1 MKIQCCLITAKVPDC
16 VTKEFSLVD
25 GQMQKKTTA
34 SISQGQMQIHGFDTP
49 KQFADLLKGLS
60 SDQCLTYGVPPRDAD
75 LITEDKWNQ
84 LGKPEDKLPRSKAV
98 FSWPVGAAVM
108 MLDYDAPKDG
118 TKPLG
123 RKELVTALLSV
134 CPKLNSS
141 GLIWWPSTSS
151 HIYAGEEQIAG
162 LKGQRIYLLVKHGTD
177 IERAGKVLNERLW
190 ANGFGR
196 YEIGE
201 AGQLLNRS
209 VFDISVWQTN
219 RIDFAAGAK
228 CAKGL
233 EQRRGEPVLLGGDDF
248 ELLDTIDAIPD
259 LTADEFQKAEL
270 NQSNW
275 KSKLQGQADAKKIEW
290 IKTRVDVIQA
300 ANPKLDS
307 QQVILLVRRAI
318 ETSDLSGDWIIT
330 IKDENGLAKEITV
343 LEALDNPDK
352 YEGAITLD
360 PIEPDYDGGR
370 WVGKLYIKGERPN
383 LHSFAHGRKVY
394 LLHRQPAKIE
404 LVAGK
409 STEATDKLLEVMRSA
424 HDIFDFGME
433 IVRVG
438 HTGTMHTL
446 NESSLR
452 YVVGGLVQFLTKKKL
467 ANDATV
473 EVLRD
478 PPNAICSS
486 VISLGNQRR
495 LKPLMGVITAP
506 TLRAD
511 GSLLNK
517 AGYDLKTEL
526 IYEPVGNVPDIPM
539 FPSRGQALQAINE
552 LWKPFEN
559 FPFCSPVDRAV
570 HLAALLTATVRSSMT
585 VAPGFAYDAPTQ
597 GSGKTL
603 LARCVGVL
611 LSGTEP
617 SVWAHTAGRDDEEIR
632 KRIFTVLRS
641 GARVLIWDNVVGT
654 FDSPSMASCMTSPI
668 LTDRILGQSTSSSV
682 PNRMMLI
689 LTGNNL
695 TLQGEMP
702 RRVLV
707 CRIDPAV
714 ERPFSRHFELE
725 PFGYCRVNRQKMIAA
740 ALTLIRAYL
749 THGVASPLN
758 GRLASFEAWDECVRH
773 TVCYANE
780 LMPNTFGDVMESI
793 VANQAADPD
802 LEIFTVFL
810 KAWFDAF
817 PARAISASEL
827 IASVSGIL
835 NDPKLIQLKKAIEDL
850 PLSNSQQLSS
860 KSVGKY
866 LGNRKGRVAGGLVLE
881 QGLKVNERQT
891 WRVKRVGGI

>member
-1 MKIQCCLITAKVPDC
+1 M
-16 VTKEFSLVD
+16 VD
-25 GQMQKKTTA
+25 GQIQKKTTA
-34 SISQGQMQIHGFDTP
+34 SVSQGQMQILGFDTSQ
-49 KQFADLLKGLS
+49 QFADLLMQLS
-60 SDQCLTYGVPPRDAD
+60 PDQCLTYGVPPRDAD
-75 LITEDKWNQ
+75 LVTEEKWNQ
-84 LGKPEDKLPRSKAV
+84 LGKPEDQLPRSKAV
-98 FSWPVGAAVM
+98 FSWPTGAAVM

-123 RKELVTALLSV
+123 RKELVQTLISV

-151 HIYAGEEQIAG
+151 HIYVGEEQVAG

-190 ANGFGR
+190 ANGLGR
-196 YEIGE
+196 YEVGE
-201 AGQLLNRS
+201 GGQLLSRS
-209 VFDISVWQTN
+209 VFDGSVWQTN

-228 CAKGL
+228 CGAGL
-233 EQRRGEPVLLGGDDF
+233 EQRRGQPVLLGGHDF
-248 ELLDTIDAIPD
+248 ELLDTLDAIPE
-259 LTADEFQKAEL
+259 LTADEIQKSEL

-275 KSKLQGQADAKKIEW
+275 KSKLKSQAEVKKNEW
-290 IKTRVDVIQA
+290 IKARGEAIRA
-300 ANPKLDS
+300 ANPKLES
-307 QQVILLVRRAI
+307 HQVDLMIRRVL
-318 ETSDLSGDWIIT
+318 ETSDLSGDWVIT
-330 IKDENGLAKEITV
+330 IKDENGLVKQITV
-343 LEALDNPDK
+343 LEALDFPDK
-352 YEGAITLD
+352 YDGAITLD

-370 WVGKLYIKGERPN
+370 WVGKLYIKGARPN

-394 LLHRQPAKIE
+394 LLHRQPAKIQ
-404 LVAGK
+404 LVTGK
-409 STEATDKLLEVMRSA
+409 STEATDKLLEVLRDT

-433 IVRVG
+433 IMRIG
-438 HTGTMHTL
+438 HGGAMHIL

-452 YVVGGLVQFLTKKKL
+452 YVVGGLVQFWSQKKIP
-467 ANDATV
+467 NVGMV

-478 PPNAICSS
+478 PPPAICSS

-511 GSLLNK
+511 GSVLN
-517 AGYDLKTEL
+517 APGYDLETKL
-526 IYEPVGNVPDIPM
+526 IYDPVEHVPDIPM
-539 FPSRGQALQAINE
+539 FPSRDQALQAIKV

-559 FPFCSPVDRAV
+559 FPFCGPVDRAV
-570 HLAALLTATVRSSMT
+570 HLAALLTTAVRSSLS

-617 SVWAHTAGRDDEEIR
+617 SVWPHTAGRDDEEIR

-641 GARVLIWDNVVGT
+641 GARVLIWDNVVGA
-654 FDSPSMASCMTSPI
+654 FDSPSMASCMTSPM
-668 LTDRILGQSTSSSV
+668 LTDRVLGQSISSTV

-702 RRVLV
+702 RRILV
-707 CRIDPAV
+707 CRIDPEV

-725 PFGYCRVNRQKMIAA
+725 PFGYCRANRQRMICA

-749 THGVASPLN
+749 THGVTNPLN
-758 GRLASFEAWDECVRH
+758 GRLASFEDWDECVRH
-773 TVCYANE
+773 SVSYANE
-780 LMPNTFGDVMESI
+780 LMPDMFGDVMDSI
-793 VANQAADPD
+793 VANQAADPE
-802 LEIFTVFL
+802 LETLTIFL

-817 PARAISASEL
+817 PTRAISASEL
-827 IASVSGIL
+827 ITSVSGIL
-835 NDPKLIQLKKAIEDL
+835 NDSNLIQLKKAIEDL
-850 PLSNSQQLSS
+850 PLSNNQQLNS
-860 KSVGKY
+860 KSVGRY
-866 LGNRKGRVAGGLVLE
+866 LGYRKGRVAGGLVLE
-881 QGLKVNERQT
+881 PGLKISDRQT
-891 WRVKRVGGI
+891 WRVKRVGGL

>member
-1 MKIQCCLITAKVPDC
+1 MKIHYCLITAKIPDC
-16 VTKEFSLVD
+16 VTKEFFLVD
-25 GQMQKKTTA
+25 GQMHKKTTA
-34 SISQGQMQIHGFDTP
+34 SVSQGQMQIRGFDTP
-49 KQFADLLKGLS
+49 QEFAELMMQLS
-60 SDQCLTYGVPPRDAD
+60 PNQCLTYGVPPRDAE
-75 LITEDKWNQ
+75 LITEEKWKQ
-84 LGKPEDKLPRSKAV
+84 LSKPENQLPRSKAV
-98 FSWPVGAAVM
+98 FNWPTGAAVM

-118 TKPLG
+118 TKPMG
-123 RKELVTALLSV
+123 RKELVQALISV

-151 HIYAGEEQIAG
+151 LIYDGEKQIAG

-196 YEIGE
+196 YEVGE
-201 AGQLLNRS
+201 AGQLLKRS
-209 VFDISVWQTN
+209 VFDGSVWQTN
-219 RIDFAAGAK
+219 HIDFAAGAK
-228 CAKGL
+228 CGAGL
-233 EQRRGEPVLLGGDDF
+233 DQRRGEPVLLGGGDF

-259 LTADEFQKAEL
+259 LTADEIQKSEL

-275 KSKLQGQADAKKIEW
+275 KSKLKGQADAKKIEW
-290 IKTRVDVIQA
+290 IKTRVDTIQA

-307 QQVILLVRRAI
+307 QQVNLLVRRAL

-330 IKDENGLAKEITV
+330 IKDEKGLAKEITV

-352 YEGAITLD
+352 YDGAITLD
-360 PIEPDYDGGR
+360 PIEPEYDGGR

-394 LLHRQPAKIE
+394 LLHRQPARIE
-404 LVAGK
+404 LVSGK
-409 STEATDKLLEVMRSA
+409 SAESTDKLLAVMRDA

-433 IVRVG
+433 VVRVG
-438 HTGTMHTL
+438 YAGTMHNL
-446 NESSLR
+446 NASSLQ
-452 YVVGGLVQFLTKKKL
+452 YVVGGLVQFWSHKKVPHGGM
-467 ANDATV
+467 V

-478 PPNAICSS
+478 PPPAICSS
-486 VISLGNQRR
+486 VISLGSQRR
-495 LKPLMGVITAP
+495 LKSLMGVITAP
-506 TLRAD
+506 TLRSD

-526 IYEPVGNVPDIPM
+526 IYEPVGDVPDIPM
-539 FPSRGQALQAINE
+539 YPSKGQALQAINE

-559 FPFCSPVDRAV
+559 FPFCGPVDRAV
-570 HLAALLTATVRSSMT
+570 HLAALLTAAVRSSMA
-585 VAPGFAYDAPTQ
+585 VAPGFAYDAPVQ

-617 SVWAHTAGRDDEEIR
+617 SVWPHTATRDDEEIR

-641 GARVLIWDNVVGT
+641 GVRVLIWDNVVGA
-654 FDSPSMASCMTSPI
+654 FDSPSMASCMTSPM
-668 LTDRILGQSTSSSV
+668 LTDRVLGQSISSTV

-707 CRIDPAV
+707 CRIDPEI

-725 PFGYCRVNRQKMIAA
+725 PFGYCRANRLRMIAS
-740 ALTLIRAYL
+740 ALTLIRAFY
-749 THGVASPLN
+749 THGINNPLN
-758 GRLASFEAWDECVRH
+758 GRLASFEDWDECVRH
-773 TVCYANE
+773 SVSYANE
-780 LMPNTFGDVMESI
+780 LMPDMFGDVMESI
-793 VANQAADPD
+793 VANQTADPE
-802 LEIFTVFL
+802 LETLTIFL

-817 PARAISASEL
+817 PTRAISASEL
-827 IASVSGIL
+827 ITSVSGIL
-835 NDPKLIQLKKAIEDL
+835 NDTRLIQLKKAIEDL
-850 PLSNSQQLSS
+850 PLTNNQQLNS

-866 LGNRKGRVAGGLVLE
+866 LGYRKGRVAGGLVLE
-881 QGLKVNERQT
+881 PGLKISDRQT

>member
-1 MKIQCCLITAKVPDC
+1 MKIQCCLITAKVPAC

-25 GQMQKKTTA
+25 GQIQKKTTA
-34 SISQGQMQIHGFDTP
+34 SVSQGQMQILGFDKP
-49 KQFADLLKGLS
+49 QQFADLLMQLS
-60 SDQCLTYGVPPRDAD
+60 PDQCLTYGVPPRDAD
-75 LITEDKWNQ
+75 LITEEKWNQ
-84 LGKPEDKLPRSKAV
+84 LGRPEDQLPRSKAV
-98 FSWPVGAAVM
+98 FNWPTGAAVM

-118 TKPLG
+118 TKPMG
-123 RKELVTALLSV
+123 RKELVQTLMSV

-151 HIYAGEEQIAG
+151 HIYAGENQVAG

-196 YEIGE
+196 YEVGE
-201 AGQLLNRS
+201 GGQLLSRS
-209 VFDISVWQTN
+209 VFDGAVWQTN

-228 CAKGL
+228 CGTGL
-233 EQRRGEPVLLGGDDF
+233 EQRRGQPVLLSGDDF
-248 ELLDTIDAIPD
+248 DLLDTLDAIPD
-259 LTADEFQKAEL
+259 LTADEIQKSEL
-270 NQSNW
+270 NQSHW
-275 KSKLQGQADAKKIEW
+275 KSKLKSQAEVKKNEW
-290 IKTRVDVIQA
+290 IKARGEAIRA

-307 QQVILLVRRAI
+307 QQVDLMIRRVL
-318 ETSDLSGDWIIT
+318 ETSDLSGDWVIT
-330 IKDENGLAKEITV
+330 IKDKNGLAKQITV
-343 LEALDNPDK
+343 MEALDFPDK
-352 YEGAITLD
+352 YDGAITLD
-360 PIEPDYDGGR
+360 PIEPEYNGGR
-370 WVGKLYIKGERPN
+370 WVGKLYIKGARPN

-404 LVAGK
+404 LVTGK
-409 STEATDKLLEVMRSA
+409 STEATDKLLEVLRDT

-433 IVRVG
+433 IMRIG
-438 HTGTMHTL
+438 HGGAMHIL

-452 YVVGGLVQFLTKKKL
+452 YVVGGLVQFWSQKRVP
-467 ANDATV
+467 NVGMV

-478 PPNAICSS
+478 PPPAICSS

-511 GSLLNK
+511 GSVLN
-517 AGYDLKTEL
+517 APGYDLETKL
-526 IYEPVGNVPDIPM
+526 IYDPVEHVPDIPM
-539 FPSRGQALQAINE
+539 FPSRDQALQAIKV

-559 FPFCSPVDRAV
+559 FPFCGPVDRAV
-570 HLAALLTATVRSSMT
+570 HLAALLTTAVRSSLS

-611 LSGTEP
+611 LSGAEP
-617 SVWAHTAGRDDEEIR
+617 SVWPHTAGRDDEEIR

-641 GARVLIWDNVVGT
+641 GARVLIWDNVVGA
-654 FDSPSMASCMTSPI
+654 FDSPSMASCMTSPM
-668 LTDRILGQSTSSSV
+668 LTDRVLGQSISSTV

-702 RRVLV
+702 RRILV
-707 CRIDPAV
+707 CRIDPEV

-725 PFGYCRVNRQKMIAA
+725 PFGYCRANRQRMICA

-749 THGVASPLN
+749 THGVTNPLN
-758 GRLASFEAWDECVRH
+758 GRLASFEDWDECVRH
-773 TVCYANE
+773 SVSYANE
-780 LMPNTFGDVMESI
+780 LMPDMFGDVMDSI
-793 VANQAADPD
+793 VANQAADPE
-802 LEIFTVFL
+802 LETLTIFL

-817 PARAISASEL
+817 PTRAISASEL
-827 IASVSGIL
+827 ITSVSVSY

-850 PLSNSQQLSS
+850 PLSNNQQLNS
-860 KSVGKY
+860 KSVGRY
-866 LGNRKGRVAGGLVLE
+866 LGYRKGRVAGGLVLE
-881 QGLKVNERQT
+881 PGLKISDRQT
-891 WRVKRVGGI
+891 WRVKRVGGL

>member
-25 GQMQKKTTA
+25 GQIQKKTTA
-34 SISQGQMQIHGFDTP
+34 SVSQGQMQILGFDSP
-49 KQFADLLKGLS
+49 QQFADLLMQLS
-60 SDQCLTYGVPPRDAD
+60 PDQCLTYGVPPRDAD
-75 LITEDKWNQ
+75 LVTEEKWNQ
-84 LGKPEDKLPRSKAV
+84 LGKPEDQLPRSKAV
-98 FSWPVGAAVM
+98 FNWPTGTAVM

-118 TKPLG
+118 TKPIG
-123 RKELVTALLSV
+123 KKELVHTLLSV

-151 HIYAGEEQIAG
+151 QIYAGENQIAG

-196 YEIGE
+196 YEVGE
-201 AGQLLNRS
+201 GGQLFSRS
-209 VFDISVWQTN
+209 VFDGAVWQTN

-228 CAKGL
+228 CGTGL
-233 EQRRGEPVLLGGDDF
+233 EQRRGQPVLLGGHDF
-248 ELLDTIDAIPD
+248 ESLDTLDAIPD
-259 LTADEFQKAEL
+259 LTADEIQKSEL
-270 NQSNW
+270 NQSYW
-275 KSKLQGQADAKKIEW
+275 KSKLKSHAEVKKNEW
-290 IKTRVDVIQA
+290 IKARGDAIKV

-307 QQVILLVRRAI
+307 QQVDLMVRRVL
-318 ETSDLSGDWIIT
+318 ETSDLSGDWVIT
-330 IKDENGLAKEITV
+330 IKDENGLAKQITV
-343 LEALDNPDK
+343 LEALDFPDK
-352 YEGAITLD
+352 YDGAITLD
-360 PIEPDYDGGR
+360 PIEPEYDGGR
-370 WVGKLYIKGERPN
+370 WVGKLYIKGARPN

-394 LLHRQPAKIE
+394 LLHRQPAKIQ
-404 LVAGK
+404 LVTGK
-409 STEATDKLLEVMRSA
+409 STEATDKLLEILRDT

-438 HTGTMHTL
+438 HGGAMHIL

-452 YVVGGLVQFLTKKKL
+452 YVVGGLVQFWSQKKVP
-467 ANDATV
+467 NVGMV

-478 PPNAICSS
+478 PPPAICTS
-486 VISLGNQRR
+486 VISLGTQRS

-506 TLRAD
+506 TLRTD
-511 GSLLNK
+511 GSVLN
-517 AGYDLKTEL
+517 APGYDLETKL
-526 IYEPVGNVPDIPM
+526 IYDPVEHVPDIPM
-539 FPSRGQALQAINE
+539 FPSRAQALQAIKE

-559 FPFCSPVDRAV
+559 FPFCGPVDRAV
-570 HLAALLTATVRSSMT
+570 HLAAVLTATVRPILT
-585 VAPGFAYDAPTQ
+585 VAPGFGYDAPTQ

-603 LARCVGVL
+603 LARCVGML

-617 SVWAHTAGRDDEEIR
+617 SVWPHTAGRDDEEIR

-641 GARVLIWDNVVGT
+641 GARVLIWDNVVGA
-654 FDSPSMASCMTSPI
+654 FDSPSMASCMTSPT
-668 LTDRILGQSTSSSV
+668 LTDRVLGQSISSTV

-725 PFGYCRVNRQKMIAA
+725 PFGYCRANRQRMICA

-749 THGVASPLN
+749 THGITNPLN
-758 GRLASFEAWDECVRH
+758 GRLASFEDWDECVRH
-773 TVCYANE
+773 TVSFANE
-780 LMPNTFGDVMESI
+780 LMPDMFGDVMDSI
-793 VANQAADPD
+793 VANQAADPE
-802 LEIFTVFL
+802 LETLTIFL

-817 PARAISASEL
+817 PTRAISASEL
-827 IASVSGIL
+827 ITSVSGIL
-835 NDPKLIQLKKAIEDL
+835 NDSKLIQLKKAIEDL
-850 PLSNSQQLSS
+850 PLSSTQQQSS
-860 KSVGKY
+860 KSVGRY
-866 LGNRKGRVAGGLVLE
+866 LGHRKGRVVGGLVLE
-881 QGLKVNERQT
+881 PGLKISDRQT

>member
-16 VTKEFSLVD
+16 VTKEFFLVD

-34 SISQGQMQIHGFDTP
+34 SVSRGQMQVCGFDTP
-49 KQFADLLKGLS
+49 QQFADLLMQLRP
-60 SDQCLTYGVPPRDAD
+60 DQCLTYGVPPRDAD
-75 LITEDKWNQ
+75 LITEEKWNQ
-84 LGKPEDKLPRSKAV
+84 LGKPEDQLPRSKAV
-98 FSWPVGAAVM
+98 FSWPTGAAVM

-123 RKELVTALLSV
+123 KKELVNTLLSV

-151 HIYAGEEQIAG
+151 LIYAGDKKIAG

-196 YEIGE
+196 YEVGE
-201 AGQLLNRS
+201 GGQLLSRS
-209 VFDISVWQTN
+209 VFDGAVWQTN

-228 CAKGL
+228 CGTGL
-233 EQRRGEPVLLGGDDF
+233 EQRRGQPVLLSGHDF
-248 ELLDTIDAIPD
+248 DLLDTLDAIPD
-259 LTADEFQKAEL
+259 LTADEIQKSEF
-270 NQSNW
+270 NQSHW
-275 KSKLQGQADAKKIEW
+275 KSKLKSQAEAKKTDW
-290 IKTRVDVIQA
+290 IKARGDAIRA

-307 QQVILLVRRAI
+307 QQVDLMIRRVL
-318 ETSDLSGDWIIT
+318 ETSDLSGDWVIT
-330 IKDENGLAKEITV
+330 IKDENGLAKQITV
-343 LEALDNPDK
+343 LEALDFPDK
-352 YEGAITLD
+352 YDGALTLD
-360 PIEPDYDGGR
+360 PVEPDYDGGR
-370 WVGKLYIKGERPN
+370 WVGKLYIKGARPN

-394 LLHRQPAKIE
+394 LLHRQPAKIQ
-404 LVAGK
+404 LVTGK
-409 STEATDKLLEVMRSA
+409 STEATDKLLEVLRDT

-433 IVRVG
+433 IMRIG
-438 HTGTMHTL
+438 HGGAMHIL

-452 YVVGGLVQFLTKKKL
+452 YVVGGLVQFWSQKKIP
-467 ANDATV
+467 NVGMV

-478 PPNAICSS
+478 PPPAICSS

-511 GSLLNK
+511 GSVLN
-517 AGYDLKTEL
+517 APGYDLETKL
-526 IYEPVGNVPDIPM
+526 IYDPIEHVPDIPM
-539 FPSRGQALQAINE
+539 FPSRGQALQAIKV

-559 FPFCSPVDRAV
+559 FPFCGPVDRAV
-570 HLAALLTATVRSSMT
+570 HLAALLTTAVRSSLS

-611 LSGTEP
+611 LSGAEP
-617 SVWAHTAGRDDEEIR
+617 SVWPHTAGRDDEEIR
-632 KRIFTVLRS
+632 KRIFTVLRT
-641 GARVLIWDNVVGT
+641 GARVLIWDNVVGA
-654 FDSPSMASCMTSPI
+654 FDSPSMASCMTSPM
-668 LTDRILGQSTSSSV
+668 LTDRVLGQSISSTV
-682 PNRMMLI
+682 PNRMLLI

-702 RRVLV
+702 RRILV
-707 CRIDPAV
+707 CRIDPEV

-725 PFGYCRVNRQKMIAA
+725 PFGYCRANRQRMICA

-749 THGVASPLN
+749 THGVINPLN
-758 GRLASFEAWDECVRH
+758 GRLASFEDWDECVRH
-773 TVCYANE
+773 AVSYANE
-780 LMPNTFGDVMESI
+780 LMPDMFGDVMDSI
-793 VANQAADPD
+793 VANQAADPE
-802 LEIFTVFL
+802 LETLTIFL

-827 IASVSGIL
+827 ITSVSGSF

-850 PLSNSQQLSS
+850 PLSNNQQLNS
-860 KSVGKY
+860 KSVGRY
-866 LGNRKGRVAGGLVLE
+866 LGYRKGRVAGGLVLE
-881 QGLKVNERQT
+881 PGLKISDRQT
-891 WRVKRVGGI
+891 WRVKRVGGL

>member
-49 KQFADLLKGLS
+49 KQFADLLMQLHP
-60 SDQCLTYGVPPRDAD
+60 DQCLTYGVPPRDAD

-151 HIYAGEEQIAG
+151 HIYAGAEKIAG

-196 YEIGE
+196 YEVGE

-209 VFDISVWQTN
+209 VFDSSVWQTN

-233 EQRRGEPVLLGGDDF
+233 EQRRGEPVVMVGGEF

-259 LTADEFQKAEL
+259 LTADEIQKAEL

-307 QQVILLVRRAI
+307 QQVNLLVRRAI

-478 PPNAICSS
+478 PPSAICSS
-486 VISLGNQRR
+486 VISLGSQRR
-495 LKPLMGVITAP
+495 LKSLMGVITAP

-539 FPSRGQALQAINE
+539 FPSREQALQAINE

-570 HLAALLTATVRSSMT
+570 HLAALLTAAVRSSMT

-617 SVWAHTAGRDDEEIR
+617 SVWAHTSGRDDEEIR

-749 THGVASPLN
+749 THGVANPLN

-773 TVCYANE
+773 TVSYANE
-780 LMPNTFGDVMESI
+780 LMPNMFGDVMESI
-793 VANQAADPD
+793 VANQAADPE
-802 LEIFTVFL
+802 LETFTIFL
-810 KAWFDAF
+810 KAWFDVF
-817 PARAISASEL
+817 PTRAISSLEL
-827 IASVSGIL
+827 ITSVSGTS
-835 NDPKLIQLKKAIEDL
+835 NDPKLSQLKKAIEDL
-850 PLSNSQQLSS
+850 PLSNNQQLNS
-860 KSVGKY
+860 KSVGRY
-866 LGNRKGRVAGGLVLE
+866 LGYRKGRVAGGLVLE

>member
-1 MKIQCCLITAKVPDC
+1 MKNQCCLITAKVPNC
-16 VTKEFSLVD
+16 VTKEFYLVD

-34 SISQGQMQIHGFDTP
+34 SVSQGQMQIHGFDTP
-49 KQFADLLKGLS
+49 KQFADLLMQLS
-60 SDQCLTYGVPPRDAD
+60 PDQCLTYGVPPRDAD
-75 LITEDKWNQ
+75 LITEEKWNQ
-84 LGKPEDKLPRSKAV
+84 LGKPEDQLPRSKAV

-123 RKELVTALLSV
+123 RKELVQTLMSV

-151 HIYAGEEQIAG
+151 HIYAGENQVAG

-196 YEIGE
+196 YEVGE
-201 AGQLLNRS
+201 GGQLLSRS
-209 VFDISVWQTN
+209 VFDGAVWQTN
-219 RIDFAAGAK
+219 RIDFAAGAN
-228 CAKGL
+228 CGTGL
-233 EQRRGEPVLLGGDDF
+233 EQRRGQPVLLGGHDF
-248 ELLDTIDAIPD
+248 ELLDTLDAIPD
-259 LTADEFQKAEL
+259 LTADEIQKSEL
-270 NQSNW
+270 NQSHW
-275 KSKLQGQADAKKIEW
+275 KSKLKSQAEVKKNEW
-290 IKTRVDVIQA
+290 IKARGEAIRA

-307 QQVILLVRRAI
+307 QQVDLMIRRVL
-318 ETSDLSGDWIIT
+318 ETSDLSGDWVIT
-330 IKDENGLAKEITV
+330 IKDKNGLAKQITV
-343 LEALDNPDK
+343 LEALDFPDK
-352 YEGAITLD
+352 YDGAITLD
-360 PIEPDYDGGR
+360 PIEPEYDGGR
-370 WVGKLYIKGERPN
+370 WVGKLYIKGARPN

-404 LVAGK
+404 LVTGK
-409 STEATDKLLEVMRSA
+409 STEATDKLLEVLRDT

-433 IVRVG
+433 IMRIG
-438 HTGTMHTL
+438 HGGAMHIL

-452 YVVGGLVQFLTKKKL
+452 YVVGGLVQFWSQKRVP
-467 ANDATV
+467 NVGMV

-478 PPNAICSS
+478 PPPAICSS
-486 VISLGNQRR
+486 VISLGNLRR

-511 GSLLNK
+511 GSVLN
-517 AGYDLKTEL
+517 APGYDLETKL
-526 IYEPVGNVPDIPM
+526 IYDPVEHVPDIPM
-539 FPSRGQALQAINE
+539 FPSRDQALQAIKV

-559 FPFCSPVDRAV
+559 FPFCGPVDRAV
-570 HLAALLTATVRSSMT
+570 HLAALLTTAVRSSLS

-611 LSGTEP
+611 LSGAEP
-617 SVWAHTAGRDDEEIR
+617 SVWPHTAGRDDEEIR

-641 GARVLIWDNVVGT
+641 GARVLIWDNVVGA
-654 FDSPSMASCMTSPI
+654 FDSPSMASCMTSPM
-668 LTDRILGQSTSSSV
+668 LTDRVLGQSISSTV
-682 PNRMMLI
+682 PNRMLLI

-702 RRVLV
+702 RRILV
-707 CRIDPAV
+707 CRIDPEV

-725 PFGYCRVNRQKMIAA
+725 PFGYCRANRQRMICA

-749 THGVASPLN
+749 THGISNPLN
-758 GRLASFEAWDECVRH
+758 GRLASFEDWDECVRH
-773 TVCYANE
+773 TVSYANE
-780 LMPNTFGDVMESI
+780 LMPNMFGDVMDSI
-793 VANQAADPD
+793 VANQAADPE
-802 LEIFTVFL
+802 LETLTIFL

-817 PARAISASEL
+817 PTRAISASEL
-827 IASVSGIL
+827 ITSVSGSF

-850 PLSNSQQLSS
+850 PLSNNQQLNS
-860 KSVGKY
+860 KSVGRY
-866 LGNRKGRVAGGLVLE
+866 LGYRKGRVAGGLVLE
-881 QGLKVNERQT
+881 PGLKISDRQT
-891 WRVKRVGGI
+891 WRVKRVGGL